1 MKGAREMTVD
11 RRNSLDYIRYSNLG
25 RYLFEVVH
33 PRFQSTHSIGA
44 FDLFSIVVWK
54 ANRAKS
60 RVAQRL
66 LRRQRLLGQTRSLE
80 QAARKLSADLW
91 CAQKGENRL
100 RILMKDWSFRLPMA
114 SAILTVLWPDQF
126 TIYDERVCG
135 QLRQALGARGDYRS
149 LKNRKHVWDGYR
161 AYLDAVRRV
170 APPRLSLRQ
179 KDRYLWG
186 RSAAQQLERDLRSC
200 FGVKRA

>member
-1 MKGAREMTVD
+1 MVVD
-11 RRNSLDYIRYSNLG
+11 RRNSLTYVRYSNLG

-33 PRFQSTHSIGA
+33 PSFQSAHSIGA

-60 RVAQRL
+60 RVAHRL
-66 LRRQRLLGQTRSLE
+66 LQQQRRIGQRRSLE
-80 QAARKLSADLW
+80 RAARKLSADLW
-91 CAQKGENRL
+91 LAQNGETRL
-100 RILMKDWSFRLPMA
+100 RILIEDWSIRLPMA
-114 SAILTVLWPDQF
+114 SAILTVLWPDEF

-149 LKNRKHVWDGYR
+149 LKNREHVWSGYC
-161 AYLDAVRRV
+161 AYRDAVRRI
-170 APPRLSLRQ
+170 APARLSLRQ

-186 RSAAQQLERDLRSC
+186 RSAAQQLERDLRCC